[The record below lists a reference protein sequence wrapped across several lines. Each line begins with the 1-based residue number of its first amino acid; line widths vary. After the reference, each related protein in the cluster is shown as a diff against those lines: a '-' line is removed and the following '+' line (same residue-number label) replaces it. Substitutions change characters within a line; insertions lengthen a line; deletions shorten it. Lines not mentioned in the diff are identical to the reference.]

1 MIGYASAM
9 AQDQGSQPAITQ
21 GCCAGNA
28 PRRRDS
34 GVQLAGGAK
43 LALPEHRTRMQA
55 DAIWLPAADSYAGT
69 DRPVIPGDGE
79 GPCRPTR
86 VGAFGLDRVAVS
98 NRRFAE
104 FIAATGHAT
113 DAERFGWS
121 YVFHL
126 LLRDAD
132 RHPAPPGT
140 PWWRGVE
147 GAAWNAPEGPGSTVE
162 GREDFPATH
171 VSWNDATAFAAWAG
185 GRLPTEAEWERAA
198 RAGLRDP
205 RYPWGDAEPDDT
217 TTPCN
222 IWQGRF
228 PMVNTAADGWLATA
242 PVESFA
248 ANGLGFYNL
257 VGNVWEWCAD
267 RFRVDGPSIAG
278 RARDAMALAE
288 DERTQ
293 KGGSYLCHPSYCH
306 RYRIAARTGRS
317 ADTSAGH
324 SGFRMAWN
332 AADRATAPAG

>member
-1 MIGYASAM
+1 
-9 AQDQGSQPAITQ
+9 
-21 GCCAGNA
+21 
-28 PRRRDS
+28 
-34 GVQLAGGAK
+34 
-43 LALPEHRTRMQA
+43 MQA
-55 DAIWLPAADSYAGT
+55 EAIWLPDAESFIGT

-79 GPCRPTR
+79 GPCRSTR
-86 VGAFGLDRVAVS
+86 VAAFGLDRVAVS

-104 FIAATGHAT
+104 FIAATGHVT

-132 RHPAPPGT
+132 RHPAPQGT

-147 GAAWNAPEGPGSTVE
+147 GAAWNAPEGPGSTIE

-198 RAGLRDP
+198 RAGMRDP

-228 PMVNTAADGWLATA
+228 PVVNTAADGWLATG
-242 PVESFA
+242 PVDAFA
-248 ANGLGFYNL
+248 ANALGFYNL

-267 RFRVDGPSIAG
+267 PFRVTEPTLAG

-288 DERTQ
+288 NERTQ
-293 KGGSYLCHPSYCH
+293 KGGSYLCHASYCH
-306 RYRIAARTGRS
+306 RYRIAARAGRS

-332 AADRATAPAG
+332 AADRATTPAG